1 LTFDEHQAGRIAARK
16 WTKQRAVR
24 NAEDYRLRVDVQRER
39 QEGDSGKTGTATECP
54 QRGLT

>member
-24 NAEDYRLRVDVQRER
+24 NAENYRLGVDVQGER
-39 QEGDSGKTGTATECP
+39 QEGDSGK
-54 QRGLT
+54 RGLRQSARGVV